1 MSTTSDTSLIPPA
14 VFPSNWT
21 LANLQEHLG
30 GIPLG
35 RIRLYPVPGT
45 ATEEDALRLD
55 DKEDCICELVDG
67 ILVEKET
74 SYYESILAML
84 LGHLL
89 NDYLESNNR
98 GLVSGADGQIRLL
111 PTKMRVPDVD
121 FIRWDRFPDGKL
133 PKDRV
138 CRIAPDLVVEIL
150 SEGNTHQ
157 EMEQKLGEYFD
168 SGVRLVW
175 YIDPR
180 RRSAQIYTAREKV
193 TTIDENGS
201 LNGGEVLPGFSLRL
215 GELFD
220 RADRRQQPGV

>member
-98 GLVSGADGQIRLL
+98 GIVSGADGQIRLL

-150 SEGNTHQ
+150 SGQHASRNGT
-157 EMEQKLGEYFD
+157 KTRRIL
-168 SGVRLVW
+168 RLRSPTRVVHRSSTSFGPNLHSSRKGDHYRRKRQLKW
-175 YIDPR
+175 
-180 RRSAQIYTAREKV
+180 RRSFARF
-193 TTIDENGS
+193 
-201 LNGGEVLPGFSLRL
+201 FSSA
-215 GELFD
+215 G
-220 RADRRQQPGV
+220 